1 MCEEEEMQR
10 SSVKWEGMIRREK
23 KEEESERGCREREG
37 RVQSEVCGNSYSHD
51 IKETCRGEEK

>member
-1 MCEEEEMQR
+1 M
-10 SSVKWEGMIRREK
+10 